1 MARHAALE
9 PVFAIAGDLKCGQ
22 VFAAMPAAMNR
33 RRFLGQA
40 SCSALSGVSVL
51 NTLLNLRLANHAA
64 ASGAPADDRTLVCLF
79 LNGGN
84 DSFNWLVPRD
94 AARHAVYA
102 TTRSD
107 LALGTGDLEVL
118 DQDAGGDGQL
128 YGLHPSCQGLADF
141 FNGTGVSGGQ
151 RRAAFLANVGTL
163 IQPVT
168 KAQYLAESVPLPRAL
183 YSHSDQIDQWQT
195 SVPQGMTQLSGW
207 GGRAADVLHAMNTSA
222 LSMGISLS
230 GNNLFQV
237 GNQSAQ
243 FVVTSSGALTFTGS
257 GETSPAHPLF
267 QKNAA
272 HRSIIEQSYASLMQE
287 AYAKL
292 TKGSIELQE
301 FFLQQF
307 NSYDDSPVAG
317 LFPGGNWVAQQF
329 RAAAKMI
336 ALRPALGLHRQTIFI
351 GFGGWDHHGELL
363 ETQAGM
369 LAVMDAALTGFQRAL
384 DQLGLADSVIT
395 FTASDFG
402 RTLRSNGR
410 GTDHAWG
417 GNALVMGGPVRGG
430 RVFGSF
436 PDLAL
441 DSSLDTGFGGRVI
454 PSTSCDS
461 FFAEMLRWFGVAA
474 ADMDYVLPNI
484 ANFYDPHSSSLPVG
498 FLKPGTWS

>member
-1 MARHAALE
+1 MQAD
-9 PVFAIAGDLKCGQ
+9 FY
-22 VFAAMPAAMNR
+22 AMPATMNR
-33 RRFLGQA
+33 RRFLGQS
-40 SCSALSGVSVL
+40 SCAALSGVSVL
-51 NTLLNLRLANHAA
+51 NTLLNLNLARHAA
-64 ASGAPADDRTLVCLF
+64 ASGAPQDHRTLVCFF

-107 LALGTGDLEVL
+107 LALSIPSLL
-118 DQDAGGDGQL
+118 PLNQDAGGDGQL
-128 YGLHPSCQGLADF
+128 YGLHPACTGLADF
-141 FNGTGVSGGQ
+141 FNGTGVSSGQ
-151 RRAAFLANVGTL
+151 RRASFISNVGTL

-168 KAQYLAESVPLPRAL
+168 KTQYLAESVPLPRAL

-207 GGRAADVLHAMNTSA
+207 GGRAADVLHGVNTSS

-237 GNQSAQ
+237 GNQSTQ

-257 GETSPAHPLF
+257 SESSPTHPLF

-272 HRSIIEQSYASLMQE
+272 HRSIIEQSYSNLMQE
-287 AYAKL
+287 AYARL

-307 NSYDDSPVAG
+307 NSHDDSAVASF
-317 LFPGGNWVAQQF
+317 FPGPNWVAQQF

-369 LAVMDAALTGFQRAL
+369 LAMLDSALAGFQRAL
-384 DQLGLADSVIT
+384 DHLGLADSVLT

-430 RVFGSF
+430 RIFGTF
-436 PDLAL
+436 PDLAI
-441 DSSLDTGFGGRVI
+441 DSEVDTGFGGRVI

-461 FFAEMLRWFGVAA
+461 LFAEMLRWFGVAA
-474 ADMDYVLPNI
+474 ADMDYVLPNLS
-484 ANFYDPHSSSLPVG
+484 NFYDPHSSSLPVG
-498 FLKPGTWS
+498 FLKAGTWT